1 MRIKVKDENKTIGF
15 ALPNMFLL
23 GSLGANF
30 ITREINK
37 SNAKK
42 GIPTRISARDMRKI
56 FRMLRRMRRKGKPIL
71 ELEVGEDVKI
81 VI

>member
-1 MRIKVKDENKTIGF
+1 MKIKIKDENKTIGF
-15 ALPNMFLL
+15 ALPNEFLL
-23 GSLGANF
+23 GSLGANL

-42 GIPTRISARDMRKI
+42 GIPTRVSARDMRKI

>member
-1 MRIKVKDENKTIGF
+1 MKIKIKDENKTIGF
-15 ALPNMFLL
+15 ALPNVFLL
-23 GSLGANF
+23 GSLGANL

-42 GIPTRISARDMRKI
+42 GIPTRVSARDMRKI
-56 FRMLRRMRRKGKPIL
+56 FRMFRRMRRKGKPIL

>member
-1 MRIKVKDENKTIGF
+1 MKIKIKDENKTIGF

-23 GSLGANF
+23 GSLGANL

>member
-1 MRIKVKDENKTIGF
+1 MKIKIKDENKTIGF
-15 ALPNMFLL
+15 SLPNMFIL
-23 GSLGANF
+23 GSLGANL

-42 GIPTRISARDMRKI
+42 GIPTRVSAREMRKI
-56 FRMLRRMRRKGKPIL
+56 FRALRRTRRKGKPIL

>member
-23 GSLGANF
+23 GSLGANL

-42 GIPTRISARDMRKI
+42 GIPTRVSARDMRKI
-56 FRMLRRMRRKGKPIL
+56 FHMLRRMRRKGKPIL

>member
-1 MRIKVKDENKTIGF
+1 MKIKIKDENKTIGF
-15 ALPNMFLL
+15 ALPHAFLL
-23 GSLGANF
+23 GSLGANL

-56 FRMLRRMRRKGKPIL
+56 FRMLRRTRRKGKPIL

>member
-1 MRIKVKDENKTIGF
+1 MKIKIKDENKTIGF
-15 ALPNMFLL
+15 ALPNAFLL
-23 GSLGANF
+23 GSLGANL

-56 FRMLRRMRRKGKPIL
+56 FRILRRTRRKGKPIL

>member
-1 MRIKVKDENKTIGF
+1 MKIKIKDENKTIGF

-23 GSLGANF
+23 GSLGANL

-56 FRMLRRMRRKGKPIL
+56 FRMLRRTRRKGKPIL

>member
-1 MRIKVKDENKTIGF
+1 MKIKIKDENKTIGF
-15 ALPNMFLL
+15 ALPNTFLL
-23 GSLGANF
+23 GSLGANL

>member
-1 MRIKVKDENKTIGF
+1 MKIKIKDENKTIGF
-15 ALPNMFLL
+15 ALPNAFLL

-71 ELEVGEDVKI
+71 ELEAGEDVKI

>member
-23 GSLGANF
+23 GSLGANL

-56 FRMLRRMRRKGKPIL
+56 FRMLRRARRKGKPIL

>member
-1 MRIKVKDENKTIGF
+1 MKIKIKDENKTIGF
-15 ALPNMFLL
+15 ALPNAFLL

>member
-1 MRIKVKDENKTIGF
+1 MKIKIKDENKTIGF
-15 ALPNMFLL
+15 ALPNAFFL
-23 GSLGANF
+23 GSLGANL

-56 FRMLRRMRRKGKPIL
+56 FCMLRRMRRKGKPIL